1 MMVLKKPID
10 ETTSMFLEVHI
21 DFICF
26 VASGCFGTNIQLL
39 KIPVIDSQNKI
50 REVSVNLFRQ
60 NIVPSLQ
67 QKFTDQN
74 PTDFYTSF
82 VVNNLLLIHEVYRQ
96 KIGTRDYAAMLAR
109 SITVLLAFQQLYFV
123 ERDLMQIFMHSFYM
137 PTLDDCLSLTSN
149 LEGKEVYMLMAAG
162 EYYVIEMVRFLIAT
176 QRPEYAKEIIHLLVD
191 FICKRAT
198 QPSKRSILFSLT
210 SVAEV
215 YQDLALNLDYKNRD
229 GLIESSCMLMTETQ
243 EKLADLMNRY
253 FEGVP
258 EDKETDVF
266 YMLDC
271 YQRVAHLVSKIVLKS
286 FVYLTESVNY
296 CDSATHRYL
305 QDRKGELGHLL

>member
-1 MMVLKKPID
+1 
-10 ETTSMFLEVHI
+10 
-21 DFICF
+21 
-26 VASGCFGTNIQLL
+26 
-39 KIPVIDSQNKI
+39 
-50 REVSVNLFRQ
+50 
-60 NIVPSLQ
+60 
-67 QKFTDQN
+67 
-74 PTDFYTSF
+74 
-82 VVNNLLLIHEVYRQ
+82 VYRQ

-191 FICKRAT
+191 FICKRAN

-210 SVAEV
+210 SIAEV

-286 FVYLTESVNY
+286 FVYLTESVN
-296 CDSATHRYL
+296 
-305 QDRKGELGHLL
+305 